1 MNELSLKGIKFEC
14 LLPIK
19 EKIYV
24 VKTNI
29 GFRNGFSLVDLT
41 VTIEK

>member
-1 MNELSLKGIKFEC
+1 MNELSLKGISFKC

-19 EKIYV
+19 EKIYI
-24 VKTNI
+24 VKNNI

-41 VTIEK
+41 LTIEK

>member
-1 MNELSLKGIKFEC
+1 MNELSLKGIDFKC

-19 EKIYV
+19 EKIYI

-41 VTIEK
+41 LAIEK